1 MDALGLADITAL
13 VSALAVLLGALGAM
27 TVKISR
33 CVAELREQQI
43 KVAQQTVRM
52 RHETRQAGT
61 NISGK
66 SDELM
71 TDIGSLKESVDR
83 LSNMFMERSGITD
96 RKFERVF
103 SRLERVERDRE

>member
-33 CVAELREQQI
+33 CLAALREQQM
-43 KVAQQTVRM
+43 KVAWQTVRM

-61 NISGK
+61 DMSDR
-66 SDELM
+66 SDEL
-71 TDIGSLKESVDR
+71 KESIDR
-83 LSNMFMERSGITD
+83 LTTMFMERGNIAD
-96 RKFERVF
+96 KKFERVY
-103 SRLERVERDRE
+103 SRLERVERAADNESTV